1 MGRIRIRIGKLAEEA
16 GMTQADVVRIT
27 GLNKDLI
34 SKYFREDTNNISL
47 RDLAI
52 MVELF
57 ERGVESVLEY
67 ESTEVAATVDSYR
80 EKMSR
85 KCKDARQRNGE
96 HE

>member
-57 ERGVESVLEY
+57 ERGVECVLEY

-85 KCKDARQRNGE
+85 KCKDARQRNGD

>member
-1 MGRIRIRIGKLAEEA
+1 MGRIRIRNGKLAEEA